1 MIRPPRQAVVVTPV
15 LATFVAVVLLVSGPS
30 PARAAAAQPIRFSHR
45 IHVTVNRIDCRFCH
59 SSAARSNHAG
69 IPSVEKCMM
78 CHRVIAV
85 DSAEVKKVAQYWKEK
100 KPIPWIRVAEVPDH
114 VYFSH
119 KRMVNA
125 GVPCLTCHP
134 GLDQADEAVK
144 KQDFTMG
151 WCMKCHRA
159 RGVSIDCVTCHK

>member
-1 MIRPPRQAVVVTPV
+1 MIRPLRQAVSLALLLAVSAAV
-15 LATFVAVVLLVSGPS
+15 LLLVSGS
-30 PARAAAAQPIRFSHR
+30 SARAGGQPIRFSHR
-45 IHVTVNRIDCRFCH
+45 VHVTLNRIDCLFCH
-59 SSAARSNHAG
+59 TAAKKSNHAG
-69 IPSVEKCMM
+69 IPSVEKCMT

-85 DSAEVKKVAQYWKEK
+85 DSPEVKKIAQYWKAK
-100 KPIPWIRVAEVPDH
+100 KPIPWVRVARVPDH
-114 VYFSH
+114 VYFAH

-125 GVPCLTCHP
+125 GVACLTCHP
-134 GLDQADEAVK
+134 GLDRVDEAVQ